1 MFLLDSMI
9 DQCLMGK
16 SRKKKLTKILYGRG
30 DLLDSTDFGPLGGYS
45 AEVAS
50 LRN

>member
-16 SRKKKLTKILYGRG
+16 SRKKKLTKILYGETIGG
-30 DLLDSTDFGPLGGYS
+30 DLLAYTGVT
-45 AEVAS
+45 VAA
-50 LRN
+50 